1 MCIAAPARLLAIE
14 ASDAIVEIDGRRRRA
29 SMLLR
34 PDVQI
39 DDWVLVAA
47 GTVIRRIDEA
57 EARDLAQS
65 LAAAMAATEPA
76 MPIET
81 RETTPGGPR

>member
-1 MCIAAPARLLAIE
+1 MCIAAPARLLALE
-14 ASDAIVEIDGRRRRA
+14 ASDAIVEIDGKRRRA

-34 PDVQI
+34 PEVAI

-57 EARDLAQS
+57 EARDLARS
-65 LAAAMAATEPA
+65 LAAAMAATAPA
-76 MPIET
+76 LPIET
-81 RETTPGGPR
+81 HETTPGGSR